1 VVGLVW
7 DGTARLIC
15 MRCRFIAFP
24 PTIAIEPA
32 EIEVTGGQAEAV
44 EIRWRAL

>member
-1 VVGLVW
+1 V
-7 DGTARLIC
+7 
-15 MRCRFIAFP
+15 AFT

-32 EIEVTGGQAEAV
+32 EIDVTSSETEPI